1 MSSEPSKK
9 RTRDGSTE
17 TEPETPP
24 ASATSPV
31 TSIEVSLLQSINNKL
46 AILEH
51 LHADIKD
58 LKASLEFSQSQ
69 IDTLA
74 LENREL
80 KGTVTNLSNQVN
92 HLTSES
98 RIMKNKI
105 LDLQC
110 RSMRD
115 NLIFSGIPLP
125 TSTPDDPEKAVKEFM
140 QSSLKIPL
148 ETVNRITFHR
158 VHRITSKNN
167 KKPPPI
173 IAKFEHYKHKELT
186 KSKGKE
192 LKGTSFGLNDQFPQ
206 EIQERRRALL
216 PIMKQLRQEGNRAIL
231 SVDKLYVNGTLYR
244 NPNIITWL

>member
-31 TSIEVSLLQSINNKL
+31 TSIEVSLLQSINSKL

-58 LKASLEFSQSQ
+58 LKASLEFSQ
-69 IDTLA
+69 
-74 LENREL
+74 
-80 KGTVTNLSNQVN
+80 GTVTNMSNQVN
-92 HLTSES
+92 HLTSEN
-98 RIMKNKI
+98 RIMKDKI

-158 VHRITSKNN
+158 VHRLTSKNN

-216 PIMKQLRQEGNRAIL
+216 PIMKQLRQEGNRATL

-244 NPNIITWL
+244 NPNITTWL